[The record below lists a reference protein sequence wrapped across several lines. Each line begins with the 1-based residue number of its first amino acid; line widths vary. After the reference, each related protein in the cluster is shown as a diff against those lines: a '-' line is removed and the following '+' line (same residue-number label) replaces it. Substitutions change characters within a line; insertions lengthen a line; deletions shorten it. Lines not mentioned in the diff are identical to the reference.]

1 MMITGSFKFVISSD
15 GKISGEYVKDPS
27 NKLPLYRIDINKS
40 DWKGIYY
47 MAASS
52 NKIKMGVVEIKSSDG
67 DV

>member
-1 MMITGSFKFVISSD
+1 M
-15 GKISGEYVKDPS
+15 DPS

-47 MAASS
+47 IAASS
-52 NKIKMGVVEIKSSDG
+52 NKIKMGDIEIKSVDG

>member
-1 MMITGSFKFVISSD
+1 M
-15 GKISGEYVKDPS
+15 DPS

-52 NKIKMGVVEIKSSDG
+52 NKIKMGDVEIKSVDG